1 MYSGVCCYF
10 VLILTQTHGCSEP
23 PETWFSWLDWWSTSD
38 WWGFWLQGWPCPT
51 LARGTRRNM
60 GTHGLL
66 YWLNQLYWVK
76 SQGDSRHKL
85 QLWSVGRVCAGLHP
99 KTEDIPPAEYTGWPL
114 QSHYWY
120 FTSNGFY
127 AILCVL
133 TILHLG
139 TPKTTLNV
147 IIINT
152 HINSIKKHIH
162 I

>member
-1 MYSGVCCYF
+1 MCVFWCVLVFCANTHADPRVFQSLLRRDSLGWIDGQHLIDEVFGFRGDRVPLWRGELEDTWELMGMYG
-10 VLILTQTHGCSEP
+10 
-23 PETWFSWLDWWSTSD
+23 
-38 WWGFWLQGWPCPT
+38 
-51 LARGTRRNM
+51 
-60 GTHGLL
+60 
-66 YWLNQLYWVK
+66 LNQLYWVK
-76 SQGDSRHKL
+76 SQGDSRHTL

-139 TPKTTLNV
+139 TPKTTLN